1 MECYKRNYQ
10 QKKELGLFPEGWPS
24 NIEIEEKV
32 EGLVVVGAYSIE
44 GEKQIENLKQKREKE
59 KGWNFKI
66 LQIAN
71 KIDLSKAI

>member
-1 MECYKRNYQ
+1 MECYKKNYQ
-10 QKKELGLFPEGWPS
+10 QKKKLGLFPEGWPS

-32 EGLVVVGAYSIE
+32 EGLIVVGGYSIE

-66 LQIAN
+66 LQIVN